1 MAQNR
6 KKLCAIR
13 LFCHGDEENGHHAC
27 RNGHLKTADQSEIR
41 KAYLVSAQSVRNVSQ
56 SLFQFDG
63 QKTIK
68 FILLNLLNCIKGIIW
83 QKIRVYRLVFVWFI

>member
-41 KAYLVSAQSVRNVSQ
+41 KA
-56 SLFQFDG
+56 
-63 QKTIK
+63 
-68 FILLNLLNCIKGIIW
+68 
-83 QKIRVYRLVFVWFI
+83 

>member
-1 MAQNR
+1 MAQNP

-41 KAYLVSAQSVRNVSQ
+41 KA
-56 SLFQFDG
+56 
-63 QKTIK
+63 
-68 FILLNLLNCIKGIIW
+68 
-83 QKIRVYRLVFVWFI
+83 